1 MSKLKKLPEKNL
13 RFILKRMKDD
23 IDRFGRP
30 NDFISGSNRSIIN
43 DIFDDIGLTLDT
55 DDLSFIFALY
65 KLNPNPEVGN
75 LQIQKLL
82 GYMESTKNMATIK
95 KFEDLE
101 IWKEARKLSKEII
114 TIAKESDLKTDFR
127 LKDQIKA
134 SSGSVMD
141 NIAEGF
147 ERNGNLEFRQFLS
160 IAKGSAGESRSQLY
174 RVLDFNYIN
183 DEKFNVLRI
192 DYENLSGKIN
202 NFISYLNKKDFKGTK
217 FQ

>member
-1 MSKLKKLPEKNL
+1 
-13 RFILKRMKDD
+13 
-23 IDRFGRP
+23 
-30 NDFISGSNRSIIN
+30 
-43 DIFDDIGLTLDT
+43 
-55 DDLSFIFALY
+55 
-65 KLNPNPEVGN
+65 
-75 LQIQKLL
+75 
-82 GYMESTKNMATIK
+82 MATITR
-95 KFEDLE
+95 FEDLE
-101 IWKEARKLSKEII
+101 IWQEARRLAKEIHI
-114 TIAKESDLKTDFR
+114 ISIETELKNDFR
-127 LKDQIKA
+127 FRDQIKA

-174 RVLDFNYIN
+174 RVWDFNYIN

-202 NFISYLNKKDFKGTK
+202 NFISYLHKKDFKGTK

>member
-1 MSKLKKLPEKNL
+1 
-13 RFILKRMKDD
+13 
-23 IDRFGRP
+23 
-30 NDFISGSNRSIIN
+30 
-43 DIFDDIGLTLDT
+43 
-55 DDLSFIFALY
+55 
-65 KLNPNPEVGN
+65 
-75 LQIQKLL
+75 
-82 GYMESTKNMATIK
+82 MATITR
-95 KFEDLE
+95 FEDLE
-101 IWKEARKLSKEII
+101 IWQEARRLAKEIHI
-114 TIAKESDLKTDFR
+114 ISIETELKNDFR
-127 LKDQIKA
+127 FRDQIKA

-174 RVLDFNYIN
+174 RVWDFNYIN